1 MPYYER
7 ARSTGEPTK
16 AAVRLTLGFLIGL
29 VFPILTLNA
38 SAAGETDTPLV
49 VPVPANT
56 NGNASMDLYVSWLSS
71 LGSANYNVVQGNVF
85 LFTNDE
91 CQAFIPIFNTCFGQ
105 NPAAP
110 YIFPEPP
117 IEDSD
122 VDPDYA
128 MPFNT
133 QGPAGETNIFY
144 RLTDND
150 ALITV
155 VSYPPKAAYFGYISY
170 AFSRGKSFY
179 EEAVPPIVPPS
190 GLAGGGPLTVSP
202 DQDRFEIFGSI
213 GNDVN
218 NVIVQ
223 NQLGVSPWAD
233 ATQGLPPA
241 IVAYITTSNTNL
253 ANALVK
259 SAQEHGIDPKSIFIE
274 PIGSNIL
281 TGGTAAADDM
291 WTVMR
296 YAVPQSNAAAQQWL
310 SALAQNVLV
319 YKVSN
324 PSIPE
329 QRYGAN
335 QYTRRTVNTN
345 ERSPS
350 LSTALQ
356 QLATLLQV
364 YLTAKQ
370 QSPSQPVG
378 LFPASTADN
387 EGFPNGG
394 LVGSVCIEFGTFCLG
409 DDPDTST
416 YAALP
421 LKQLGNEETAF
432 VVGVN
437 HNVVN
442 LNNTRYVSVGV
453 YNGLLLAGVASAS
466 QTNPQAVGFDSGSL
480 NGSAQGILQ
489 ALGIS
494 IPPAD
499 TDLIANLPSLYV
511 TAIARDINNRAIAT
525 APKYTIDLTAAAQA
539 LGQDLP
545 ATAPLVITE
554 RSYIVPGTTTGG
566 NVNFML
572 YPMVVA
578 ASTDFCP
585 PSPNPEDLLQCF
597 SQAPPLPAD
606 LTVDLLR

>member
-1 MPYYER
+1 MPHYKR
-7 ARSTGEPTK
+7 ARSIVEPTT
-16 AAVRLTLGFLIGL
+16 AAVRFTLGILSGL
-29 VFPILTLNA
+29 VFVILTLSA
-38 SAAGETDTPLV
+38 RAAGETDTPLV
-49 VPVPANT
+49 VPASSNS
-56 NGNASMDLYVSWLSS
+56 NGNTSMDLYASWLNS
-71 LGSANYNVVQGNVF
+71 LRSDNYNVVQGNVF
-85 LFTNDE
+85 LLTNDK
-91 CQAFIPIFNTCFGQ
+91 CQAFVQVFKTCFGQ

-117 IEDSD
+117 IESSY
-122 VDPDYA
+122 VDPSYA
-128 MPFNT
+128 TPFNT
-133 QGPAGETNIFY
+133 QGTVGETNIFY
-144 RLTDND
+144 RLSNND

-170 AFSRGKSFY
+170 AFTRDRTNYS
-179 EEAVPPIVPPS
+179 VPPPP
-190 GLAGGGPLTVSP
+190 GLAGGGPLMVSP
-202 DQDRFEIFGSI
+202 DPNRFEIFGSI

-218 NVIVQ
+218 NAVVQ
-223 NQLGVSPWAD
+223 SQLGVSPWAD
-233 ATQGLPPA
+233 PTQGLPPA
-241 IVAYITTSNTNL
+241 IVAYITTSNKNL
-253 ANALVK
+253 AAALVE
-259 SAQEHGIDPKSIFIE
+259 SAQERGINLKAIFIE
-274 PIGSNIL
+274 PIGSNII
-281 TGGTAAADDM
+281 TGNDAAADDM

-296 YAVPQSNAAAQQWL
+296 YAVPQSGAAAQQWM
-310 SALAQNVLV
+310 SALPQNVIV

-324 PSIPE
+324 PGLTV
-329 QRYGAN
+329 QRYRAN
-335 QYTRRTVNTN
+335 QYTLRSVNTN

-350 LSTALQ
+350 LSAALQ
-356 QLATLLQV
+356 QLATLLQN

-370 QSPSQPVG
+370 QSPSQAVG
-378 LFPASTADN
+378 LFPATTATAEN
-387 EGFPNGG
+387 PGVPNGG
-394 LVGSVCIEFGTFCLG
+394 LVGSVCIQFGTFCLG

-421 LKQLGNEETAF
+421 LRQLGNEETAF

-437 HNVVN
+437 HNVLN

-453 YNGLLLAGVASAS
+453 YNGLVLAGVASAS

-494 IPPAD
+494 IPSAD
-499 TDLIANLPSLYV
+499 TDLMANLPNLYV

-525 APKYTIDLTAAAQA
+525 AAHYTINLTAAAQA
-539 LGQDLP
+539 VGQNLP
-545 ATAPLVITE
+545 ANAPLVITE

-585 PSPNPEDLLQCF
+585 PSPRPEDLLKCF
-597 SQAPPLPAD
+597 S
-606 LTVDLLR
+606 